1 MGGSSLLFC
10 LVHMLYFFNKMVY
23 SMENQNKNG

>member
-10 LVHMLYFFNKMVY
+10 LAYVLYFFNKMVY
-23 SMENQNKNG
+23 SMKNQNKNR